1 MIKTTSWDAF
11 KTILIRDIT
20 LGLRNQSDFV
30 NPLIFF
36 IIVITMFPIAI
47 GPERALLQQLAPAIV
62 WVAAVLASSLSLD
75 GVFRTD
81 FEDGSLEQLM
91 LSSHSNMLLICAKI
105 LGHWL
110 LSGLP
115 LLLLVLLSGG
125 LLYLP
130 NTGIKT
136 LLITLLLGTPVL
148 SLLGAIA
155 GALTMGLRSSG
166 MLQALL
172 TLPLLIPLLIF
183 SVSAVNNSL
192 KGLPVEG
199 EIYFLS
205 AILVLALT
213 LAPLAVL
220 SSLRIRL
227 G

>member
-1 MIKTTSWDAF
+1 MKTTTGFDAF
-11 KTILIRDIT
+11 NSILVRDIT

-36 IIVITMFPIAI
+36 IIVITMFPLSI
-47 GPERALLQQLAPAIV
+47 GPEQETLRQLAPAIV

-75 GVFRTD
+75 GLFRTD
-81 FEDGSLEQLM
+81 FEDGSLEQIL
-91 LSSHSNMLLICAKI
+91 LSPHSSMLLISAKI
-105 LGHWL
+105 LSHWL

-115 LLLLVLLSGG
+115 LLLLVILSGS

-130 NTGIKT
+130 NTGVKT

-148 SLLGAIA
+148 SLVGAIA
-155 GALTMGLRSSG
+155 GALTMGLRNSG

-172 TLPLLIPLLIF
+172 TLPLLLPLLIF
-183 SVSAVNNSL
+183 SVSAVNNAL
-192 KGLPVEG
+192 IGLSVSG
-199 EIYFLS
+199 EFYFLG

-213 LAPLAVL
+213 LAPFAVL
-220 SSLRIRL
+220 SALRIRL